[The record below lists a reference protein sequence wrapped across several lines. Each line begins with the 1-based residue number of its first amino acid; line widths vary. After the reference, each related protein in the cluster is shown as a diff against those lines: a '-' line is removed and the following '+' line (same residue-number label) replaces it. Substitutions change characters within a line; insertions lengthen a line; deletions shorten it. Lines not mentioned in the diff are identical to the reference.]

1 MKNLRNMITGDTR
14 LESIIRDGLAYG
26 TEEWHK
32 RATGYTT
39 ATAFKVLAHAMQR
52 QGKAVDMSAYTDTP
66 DSQEA
71 AEVLV
76 ACKLVV
82 HKLGL
87 VGFKFFD
94 DSHTLVCNVFEQ
106 VE

>member
-14 LESIIRDGLAYG
+14 LASIIRDGLEYG
-26 TEEWHK
+26 TEGWHK

-66 DSQEA
+66 DSHEA
-71 AEVLV
+71 AEVLS
-76 ACKLVV
+76 ACKRIV
-82 HKLGL
+82 HELGL

-94 DSHTLVCNVFEQ
+94 GTHTLVCNVFEQ
-106 VE
+106 VD